1 MAKKISQ
8 KALNS
13 AWTKWFFWN
22 GSSQQAESMLGN
34 AVGHAMT
41 PVIDELYENGSEEKK
56 AALKRSIALFN
67 TEAQVGS
74 ECVGVFC
81 GLEEAMANGE
91 CNEETITAV
100 KVALIG
106 PTSAIGDSLWVGT
119 IIPLLLTVAMTITNM
134 GGAMLYVGPLAY
146 AVGYPVLTAIIS
158 KKLWDLGYK
167 AGLDGV
173 HQFMSSGKLDKLTE
187 AMTVLGLIVVGALTA
202 SNVSVYVPV
211 LITPPGG
218 EAAAIDLDTLINNIF
233 PGLLGLLMTLLVY
246 KLYAKKKVSPL
257 AIMGIIF
264 VISLALCGLGYL
276 TGVYA

>member
-1 MAKKISQ
+1 MAKKVSE
-8 KALNS
+8 KALNA

-34 AVGHAMT
+34 AVGHSMT
-41 PVIDELYENGSEEKK
+41 PVIDELYDEGSEEKK

-91 CNEETITAV
+91 CNEETIAAV

-119 IIPLLLTVAMTITNM
+119 IIPLLLTIAMTITNM
-134 GGAMLYVGPLAY
+134 GGAMIYVGPLLY
-146 AVGYPVLTAIIS
+146 AIGYPLITAVIS
-158 KKLWDLGYK
+158 KKLWNLGYK

-173 HQFMSSGKLDKLTE
+173 HQFMSSGKLDILTE

-202 SNVSVYVPV
+202 ANVNVTVPV
-211 LITPPGG
+211 FITPPGG
-218 EAAAIDLDTLINNIF
+218 EAAAIDLNTLINNIF
-233 PGLLGLLMTLLVY
+233 PGLLGILMTLLVY
-246 KLYAKKKVSPL
+246 RLYAKKRVSPL

-264 VISLALCGLGYL
+264 AISLVLCGLGYL
-276 TGVYA
+276 CGVYA